1 MDQDGQP
8 GAPPVDALPIT
19 GDVRSRMLQRFIAP
33 DESTL
38 TPHHRELRR
47 VAAALRRMN
56 SSLIRPT
63 TPVEELAAIADA
75 VEAAAE
81 HLEQWP
87 HGTMYEGFA
96 EAANAGQDPH
106 ASFEHSPFLGL
117 ANPLAPPMSIQL
129 GDDEVVRGEVT
140 FGAAYEGPPGCVH
153 GGYVAAIFDE
163 VLGTTQ
169 SIGGPPGM
177 TGRLTIHY
185 RSPTPL
191 HVPLRLEGRLV
202 KRDGRKIF
210 TEGALYAGDR
220 LCAEAEGL
228 FISIDLA
235 KWLQLKAA
243 REAEQSGVAD

>member
-1 MDQDGQP
+1 MTDADGTNAAEP
-8 GAPPVDALPIT
+8 ADPS
-19 GDVRSRMLQRFIAP
+19 VRGRMLQRFIAP

-47 VAAALRRMN
+47 LAAALRRMN

-63 TPVEELAAIADA
+63 APVEELAAIADV
-75 VEAAAE
+75 VEDVVAR
-81 HLEQWP
+81 LEQWP
-87 HGTMYEGFA
+87 HGTMYEGFS

-117 ANPLAPPMSIQL
+117 ANPLAPPLSIHL
-129 GDDEVVRGEVT
+129 GDDDVVRGEVT

-153 GGYVAAIFDE
+153 GGYVAAVFDE

-177 TGRLTIHY
+177 TGRLTVSY

-191 HVPLRLEGRLV
+191 YVPLRIEGRLV
-202 KRDGRKIF
+202 RREGRKIF
-210 TEGALYAGDR
+210 TEGALYAGER

-235 KWLQLKAA
+235 KWMELKAA
-243 REAEQSGVAD
+243 RESEQIDG